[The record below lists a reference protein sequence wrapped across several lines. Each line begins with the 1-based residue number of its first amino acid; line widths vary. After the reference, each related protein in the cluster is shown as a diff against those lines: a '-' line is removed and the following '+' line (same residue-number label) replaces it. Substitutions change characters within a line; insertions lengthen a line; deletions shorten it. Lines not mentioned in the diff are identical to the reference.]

1 MRTKKRKKRS
11 GTSLIGARL
20 IATSLIRTCLIGIS
34 VVLLAA
40 ALLPVVAAAK
50 KKPALD
56 TYAVISGSVFQ
67 ESGYALPDA
76 AVTLVAEPASGDSG
90 VKPQKMEAVSDA
102 RGEFIFRVPSGPM
115 HYAIV
120 VAAKGYQSLRK
131 SATVEGQERVEV
143 TFQLDRESK

>member
-1 MRTKKRKKRS
+1 MRTRKRKKRII
-11 GTSLIGARL
+11 GTSLIG
-20 IATSLIRTCLIGIS
+20 TSL
-34 VVLLAA
+34 VLLAA
-40 ALLPVVAAAK
+40 TLLPAVAAAK

-76 AVTLVAEPASGDSG
+76 AVTLLAEPASGG
-90 VKPQKMEAVSDA
+90 AAVKAQKMEAVSDA
-102 RGEFIFRVPSGPM
+102 RGEFLFRVPPGPM
-115 HYAIV
+115 NYAIV

-131 SATVEGQERVEV
+131 SVTVEGQERVEV

>member
-1 MRTKKRKKRS
+1 MRTKRKRKKR
-11 GTSLIGARL
+11 
-20 IATSLIRTCLIGIS
+20 IGIS
-34 VVLLAA
+34 LLLVA
-40 ALLPVVAAAK
+40 ALLPIAAAAK

-76 AVTLVAEPASGDSG
+76 DVTLVAEPASGDAAA
-90 VKPQKMEAVSDA
+90 KTQKMETVSDD
-102 RGEFIFRVPSGPM
+102 RGEFIFRVPPGPRN
-115 HYAIV
+115 YDIV

-131 SATVEGQERVEV
+131 SVTVEGQERIEV

>member
-1 MRTKKRKKRS
+1 MRTKKKSPKRI
-11 GTSLIGARL
+11 GTSL
-20 IATSLIRTCLIGIS
+20 

-40 ALLPVVAAAK
+40 LLPLASAAK

-56 TYAVISGSVFQ
+56 TYAIISGSVFQ

-76 AVTLVAEPASGDSG
+76 DVTLVAEPPSGASPAKSD
-90 VKPQKMEAVSDA
+90 KTHAEKQQAVSDA
-102 RGEFIFRVPSGPM
+102 RGEFIFRVPPGPAT
-115 HYAIV
+115 YSIV

-131 SATVEGQERVEV
+131 SVSVEGQERVEV

>member
-1 MRTKKRKKRS
+1 MKKKRKKRI
-11 GTSLIGARL
+11 GTSLV
-20 IATSLIRTCLIGIS
+20 

-40 ALLPVVAAAK
+40 LLPVAAAAK

-76 AVTLVAEPASGDSG
+76 AVTLVAEPPSAGTAA
-90 VKPQKMEAVSDA
+90 KAQKLEAVSDS
-102 RGEFIFRVPSGPM
+102 RGEFILRVPPGPTN
-115 HYAIV
+115 YVIV

-131 SATVEGQERVEV
+131 SVAVEGQERVEV
-143 TFQLDRESK
+143 TFQLERESK